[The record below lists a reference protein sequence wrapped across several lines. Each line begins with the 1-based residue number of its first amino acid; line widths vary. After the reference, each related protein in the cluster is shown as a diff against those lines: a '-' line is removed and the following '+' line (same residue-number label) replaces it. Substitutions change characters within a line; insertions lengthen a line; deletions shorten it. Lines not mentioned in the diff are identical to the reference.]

1 MAFKKLGTTPRYIAE
16 SGDSKSTTNIELGS
30 TLWEIDTNKMFM
42 FDGSSWNEKKQQDII
57 TELEIIQDNISDV
70 GAFVLDEG
78 TATSGDTTTLT
89 DTSKNFEVDVW
100 ADAIIVVEI
109 NGTEY
114 IRTIDSNTSDTI
126 TVSSAFD
133 EAVSASDTYKIRK
146 VVDEVTSASI
156 EAKLDTLIAGL
167 VETS

>member
-1 MAFKKLGTTPRYIAE
+1 
-16 SGDSKSTTNIELGS
+16 
-30 TLWEIDTNKMFM
+30 
-42 FDGSSWNEKKQQDII
+42 
-57 TELEIIQDNISDV
+57 
-70 GAFVLDEG
+70 VLDEG